1 MKKLVL
7 AAVLTIAATGA
18 QAQNHGTGS
27 TPNSRSVQGH
37 ATSSGSHVQLNQQTN
52 PNGTQRNNH
61 SATGNVNPHTG
72 AVGTQNPRH

>member
-1 MKKLVL
+1 MKKLIL
-7 AAVLTIAATGA
+7 AAILTIVATGA

-27 TPNSRSVQGH
+27 SPNSHSVQGH
-37 ATSSGSHVQLNQQTN
+37 TTSSGTHVQLNQQTN
-52 PNGTQRNNH
+52 PNGTQH